1 METINGRGVI
11 SNQIIMVY
19 ETFNKKNGIQ
29 VNISS
34 NPECEICE
42 HEIKNLKNQVY
53 YDIIVKAV
61 NNVGIGKSSNIVT
74 SCTNGENL
82 KTK

>member
-1 METINGRGVI
+1 
-11 SNQIIMVY
+11 MVY

-34 NPECEICE
+34 NPQCEICE

-61 NNVGIGKSSNIVT
+61 NNVGIGKSSNII
-74 SCTNGENL
+74 
-82 KTK
+82 